1 MHDIVGGGSEQAAH
15 AEHGAVACTRHKS
28 THIYTTQEL
37 CVRLVRAGTLHTA
50 YIYACHTCTMVQYT
64 MYSAGHVKMA

>member
-1 MHDIVGGGSEQAAH
+1 MVFPISKVVPWTQVWYQMGGSEQAAH

-37 CVRLVRAGTLHTA
+37 
-50 YIYACHTCTMVQYT
+50 
-64 MYSAGHVKMA
+64 